1 MAVGLQIGWHGR
13 KHNAT
18 TPTRRRGDCPVAR
31 GCYTGPGGPVHRPGE
46 PAGCRPG
53 SRRGN
58 RERRGAME
66 LLLEAAR
73 ALGLIVAMI
82 VAVLLAPLVFMV
94 IFSLVTGF
102 DDQVERLERSARD
115 E

>member
-1 MAVGLQIGWHGR
+1 
-13 KHNAT
+13 
-18 TPTRRRGDCPVAR
+18 
-31 GCYTGPGGPVHRPGE
+31 
-46 PAGCRPG
+46 
-53 SRRGN
+53 
-58 RERRGAME
+58 ME

-102 DDQVERLERSARD
+102 DDRVDQLEQSARD

>member
-1 MAVGLQIGWHGR
+1 
-13 KHNAT
+13 
-18 TPTRRRGDCPVAR
+18 
-31 GCYTGPGGPVHRPGE
+31 
-46 PAGCRPG
+46 
-53 SRRGN
+53 
-58 RERRGAME
+58 ME

-73 ALGLIVAMI
+73 ALGLIVVMI

-102 DDQVERLERSARD
+102 DDRAERLERSARD

>member
-1 MAVGLQIGWHGR
+1 
-13 KHNAT
+13 
-18 TPTRRRGDCPVAR
+18 
-31 GCYTGPGGPVHRPGE
+31 
-46 PAGCRPG
+46 
-53 SRRGN
+53 
-58 RERRGAME
+58 ME
-66 LLLEAAR
+66 LLLEAVR

-102 DDQVERLERSARD
+102 DDRVEQLERSARD

>member
-1 MAVGLQIGWHGR
+1 
-13 KHNAT
+13 
-18 TPTRRRGDCPVAR
+18 
-31 GCYTGPGGPVHRPGE
+31 
-46 PAGCRPG
+46 
-53 SRRGN
+53 
-58 RERRGAME
+58 ME

-82 VAVLLAPLVFMV
+82 AAVLLAPLVFMV